1 MLDSLRHQINKAGST
16 TSFSSEN
23 SFPSASLSVEKLK
36 PFINDS
42 DNKQNENNVDA
53 TELILTSY
61 VQQNKTNEIDSDS
74 DG

>member
-42 DNKQNENNVDA
+42 DNK
-53 TELILTSY
+53 
-61 VQQNKTNEIDSDS
+61 
-74 DG
+74 